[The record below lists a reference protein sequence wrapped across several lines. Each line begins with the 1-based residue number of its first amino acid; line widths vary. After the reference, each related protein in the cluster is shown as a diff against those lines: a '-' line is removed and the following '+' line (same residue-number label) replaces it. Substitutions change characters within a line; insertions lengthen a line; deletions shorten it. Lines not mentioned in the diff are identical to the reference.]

1 MLIERLSNELTKI
14 YGKLPSTIQ
23 AFAGTMARKKLY
35 DMEREAYGKGASKED
50 CIAFRPAKNED
61 PVLRLGTL
69 MTVVAKEALK
79 DVEIEVSLI
88 RNDNAEISDISVKYQ
103 DKSQTGG

>member
-1 MLIERLSNELTKI
+1 
-14 YGKLPSTIQ
+14 
-23 AFAGTMARKKLY
+23 MARKKLY